1 MQTIIERTVPQDAM
15 ARLMHH
21 GVDPV
26 LARVFASRGIRGP
39 DELELGLDRLAS
51 YSALANAEDMG
62 AVLADAIQAGKR
74 LLIVGDYDADGATAS
89 AVGCLALRR
98 LGAKID
104 SLVPNRFE
112 FGYGLTPEIVRIAA
126 QRGPDLIIT
135 VDNGIASL
143 EGIDEARRLGIP
155 VLVTDHHLPGAE
167 LPRAELI
174 VNPNQAGCA
183 FPSKS
188 LAGVGVMFYVAMATR
203 AQLRQRGAFAHQPEP
218 NLGDLLDL
226 VALGTVAD
234 VVRLDGNNRI
244 LVAHGLKRI
253 RAGKT
258 RPGISA
264 LARAAGRSL
273 SRATCYELGFVL
285 GPRINAAG
293 RLEDMSEGI
302 ECLITVDESRAQ
314 TLAGRLDALNR
325 ERRGIESEMQTAALA
340 SLDSVGV
347 TDGVS
352 LVLHDAGWHAG
363 VVGLLASRLRER
375 FHRPVLCFASGPDGE
390 LKGSG
395 RSIPA
400 LHLRDAL
407 DLLDRRHPG
416 LVLRFGG
423 HAAAAGLSILEHQ
436 LPAFRSAF
444 ERVTAELLSPADL
457 QRVIETDG
465 SLDPVL
471 RTLPLA
477 EALQNEVWGQGFAP
491 PSFADGFRV
500 VSQRLVGGAHMR
512 LEVVPDD
519 GLRAGP
525 SMCAMLFRHDQPVP
539 PRIHAAYRLDVNEW
553 NGNRTVQ
560 LLVDH
565 WHAAE

>member
-51 YSALANAEDMG
+51 FSALANAEDMG

-126 QRGPDLIIT
+126 QREPDLIIT

-143 EGIDEARRLGIP
+143 EGVDEARRLGIP

-174 VNPNQAGCA
+174 VNPNQAGCT

-203 AQLRQRGAFAHQPEP
+203 AQMRQRGAFTHQPEP
-218 NLGDLLDL
+218 NLGELLDL

-234 VVRLDGNNRI
+234 VVRLDRNNRI
-244 LVAHGLKRI
+244 LVAQGLKRM

-302 ECLITVDESRAQ
+302 ECLITLDESRAQ
-314 TLAGRLDALNR
+314 ALAGRLDGLNR
-325 ERRGIESEMQTAALA
+325 ERRGIESDMQAAALA
-340 SLDSVGV
+340 SLDAIEAAE
-347 TDGVS
+347 GVS

-407 DLLDRRHPG
+407 DLLDRRNPG

-423 HAAAAGLSILEHQ
+423 HAAAAGLSIRAHD
-436 LPAFRSAF
+436 LPAFRSAL
-444 ERVTAELLSPADL
+444 ERVAAELLSPADL

-465 SLDPVL
+465 SLDPAR

-477 EALQNEVWGQGFAP
+477 EALQDEVWGQGFAP

-512 LEVVPDD
+512 LEVAPDD

-525 SMCAMLFRHDQPVP
+525 PMCAMLFRHDQPVP

-565 WHAAE
+565 WQAAE